1 MKKKKSIRS
10 YLLKQHFFV
19 ITITVALFEI
29 AIFIGLYHYYYKNT
43 EEILASHAK
52 NAVHFAMRSSELS
65 PFQLQYHIPE
75 MINDY
80 QLRGTEMQ
88 IVSPSGNILAS
99 SSGFLPDEVIE
110 HHILQQA
117 TIERPTPWKG
127 KNPSSGERVMAVVV
141 PLENGEETIAYF
153 RYVTSLE
160 RMDIFF
166 KRQLSISLG
175 VGGVIIL
182 LVLLLSMAFSK
193 QMTTPLTRLT
203 KASKRLARGE
213 FDARIHGDYIGELDT
228 LAKSF
233 NEMSHALLQ
242 HEKMKDEFISSV
254 SHELRTPLTSI
265 KGWSD
270 TLLTGDL
277 NDIEEVELGLNVISK
292 ETSRLT
298 NLVEEL
304 LDFSALK
311 NESYSLQPTTFP
323 VKALLNEILT
333 QFKKQTNK
341 KQLTLSVTACPDVH
355 IHADKNRI
363 KQVLIN
369 LVDNAMKH
377 SPSGSDIE
385 LSGRIN
391 EGSFVFSVI
400 DEGDGMDE
408 LELEKIMAPF
418 YKANPNTV
426 GAGLGLSICQHII
439 DLHHGEFLLE
449 SKRGE
454 GMKVSF
460 SIPFDSHEIGG

>member
-1 MKKKKSIRS
+1 M
-10 YLLKQHFFV
+10 
-19 ITITVALFEI
+19 
-29 AIFIGLYHYYYKNT
+29 
-43 EEILASHAK
+43 
-52 NAVHFAMRSSELS
+52 
-65 PFQLQYHIPE
+65 
-75 MINDY
+75 
-80 QLRGTEMQ
+80 
-88 IVSPSGNILAS
+88 
-99 SSGFLPDEVIE
+99 
-110 HHILQQA
+110 
-117 TIERPTPWKG
+117 
-127 KNPSSGERVMAVVV
+127 
-141 PLENGEETIAYF
+141 
-153 RYVTSLE
+153 
-160 RMDIFF
+160 
-166 KRQLSISLG
+166 SISLG

-323 VKALLNEILT
+323 VKALLNEIQT

-391 EGSFVFSVI
+391 EGSFVF
-400 DEGDGMDE
+400 
-408 LELEKIMAPF
+408 
-418 YKANPNTV
+418 
-426 GAGLGLSICQHII
+426 
-439 DLHHGEFLLE
+439 FLL
-449 SKRGE
+449 
-454 GMKVSF
+454 
-460 SIPFDSHEIGG
+460 